1 MRIKRIGLVGC
12 GAMGTKIAQAIVGEF
27 SGVARICALYDIDS
41 VKAHALSGKLKKR
54 NLAAKSLQD
63 LIKNSDFI
71 VEAASSNVS
80 ADIARKAI
88 SQGRDCLIMSV
99 GGLLDAFDVF
109 ALARKKGC
117 SLHIPSG
124 AICGIDGLKAHA
136 LARIKKVTLTTTKP
150 AQALKDSPYV
160 ARNKINL
167 SSIKKATEI
176 FSGSAKEAVSY
187 FPQNINVAATL
198 SLAGIGGE
206 KTRVRMV
213 CAPAGGNIH
222 EIEIESEAG
231 RTFVRCENEPS
242 PDNPKTSYLAILS
255 AIAAL
260 KRIFEPVKI
269 GT

>member
-12 GAMGTKIAQAIVGEF
+12 GAIGTKIAQSIVGEF
-27 SGVARICALYDIDS
+27 SGVARLSALYDIDS
-41 VKAHALSGKLKKR
+41 AKAHVLSRKLKKR
-54 NLAAKSLQD
+54 NLAAKSLRD
-63 LIKNSDFI
+63 LIKNSDFVI
-71 VEAASSNVS
+71 ESASSSVS
-80 ADIARKAI
+80 AGIARKAI

-160 ARNKINL
+160 VRNKINL
-167 SSIKKATEI
+167 SSVKKATEI
-176 FSGSAKEAVSY
+176 FSGSAKEAVNY

-198 SLAGIGGE
+198 SLAGIGEE
-206 KTRVRMV
+206 KTRVKIV
-213 CAPAGGNIH
+213 CSPKPVNIH

-231 RTFVRCENEPS
+231 RTLVCCENEPS

-255 AIAAL
+255 AIASL

>member
-1 MRIKRIGLVGC
+1 
-12 GAMGTKIAQAIVGEF
+12 MGTKIAQAVVAEF
-27 SGVARICALYDIDS
+27 YSVARLFALYDIDS
-41 VKAHALSGKLKKR
+41 AKAHALSRKLKKR
-54 NLAAKSLQD
+54 NIAAKSLED
-63 LIKNSDFI
+63 LIKKSDFI
-71 VEAASSNVS
+71 VEAASGSVS

-88 SQGRDCLIMSV
+88 SRGRDCLIMSV
-99 GGLLDAFDVF
+99 GGLLDASDIF

-150 AQALKDSPYV
+150 PQALEGSPYV
-160 ARNKINL
+160 TKNKIDL
-167 SSIKKATEI
+167 SAIKKATEI
-176 FSGSAKEAVSY
+176 FSGSAKKAVTY

-213 CAPAGGNIH
+213 CAPGAGNTH

-260 KRIFEPVKI
+260 KRIFDPVKI

>member
-12 GAMGTKIAQAIVGEF
+12 GAMGTKIAQAIATEF
-27 SGVARICALYDIDS
+27 SDRARLSALYDIDS
-41 VKAHALSGKLKKR
+41 AKARALSGKLKKR
-54 NLAAKSLQD
+54 NIVALSLQD
-63 LIKNSDFI
+63 LIKKSDF
-71 VEAASSNVS
+71 VLESASSNVS

-88 SQGRDCLIMSV
+88 GQGRDCLIMSV
-99 GGLLDAFDVF
+99 GGLLAASDIF
-109 ALARKKGC
+109 ALARRKGC

-160 ARNKINL
+160 VRNKINL
-167 SSIKKATEI
+167 GAIKKATEI

-198 SLAGIGGE
+198 SLAGIGAD

-213 CAPAGGNIH
+213 CSPGAQNIH
-222 EIEIESEAG
+222 EIEIESGAG